1 MTSNL
6 SAETKKT
13 FEDLQKPTMAL
24 IASFYEMPTEVKG
37 IFSDV
42 MAIYEANP
50 TEENAKILS
59 DTIMGRTSVE
69 DKKAWIKENV
79 ATVSPTVRAAAK
91 KKYIDEQQSVH
102 NGVPTSGM
110 MLVGLD
116 IVSRAEKNALMEA
129 QAAVRLI
136 SHVDVAH
143 DYQPKTNYQ
152 NADGSFEKAFLD
164 KPFATKMQRLEHL
177 VDAVVND
184 VYTQEEE
191 SRDEFWKTRVS
202 GEPMPSTEDYTI
214 PSVKSFCQ
222 RNVFLQKARNE
233 ALNTLG
239 RVAQTLEKTN
249 PEAAKR
255 ISAMTDSLD
264 VSKKLG
270 VVRTL
275 SMIEQ
280 IEDFYGKIFSSVVLY
295 PSYPSYGEDGL
306 KRVKKI
312 NEEISKHLDVFKES
326 QEPLSK
332 EDYDALKESVK
343 DRPVAGLV
351 EHRTR
356 QILSMEAAEMA
367 RQQMEIK
374 VRD

>member
-1 MTSNL
+1 MTSDL
-6 SAETKKT
+6 STETKKT

-24 IASFYEMPTEVKG
+24 IASFYKMPAEVKG

-50 TEENAKILS
+50 TEETAKILS

-79 ATVSPTVRAAAK
+79 AMVSPAVRAAAK
-91 KKYIDEQQSVH
+91 KKYIDEQQSVPK
-102 NGVPTSGM
+102 GVPTSGM

-116 IVSRAEKNALMEA
+116 IVSRAEKDALMEA
-129 QAAVRLI
+129 QAVARLI
-136 SHVDVAH
+136 SHVDLLH
-143 DYQPKTNYQ
+143 DYQPKTSYQ
-152 NADGSFEKAFLD
+152 NADGSFEKDFLD
-164 KPFATKMQRLEHL
+164 KPFATRMQRLEHL
-177 VDAVVND
+177 VDVVVND
-184 VYTQEEE
+184 QYTQEEE
-191 SRDEFWKTRVS
+191 YIDEYWKTRSS
-202 GEPMPSTEDYTI
+202 GEPMLSTENCTI

-255 ISAMTDSLD
+255 ISDMTDSLD
-264 VSKKLG
+264 VSKKLD
-270 VVRTL
+270 VVRTS
-275 SMIEQ
+275 SMMEQ

-295 PSYPSYGEDGL
+295 PSYSSYGEDSL

-326 QEPLSK
+326 QESLSK
-332 EDYDALKESVK
+332 KDYDALKESVK

-351 EHRTR
+351 EHRTS
-356 QILSMEAAEMA
+356 QILSMEAAEIA
-367 RQQMEIK
+367 RRK
-374 VRD
+374 AVTKTNV